1 MAAAQVLESEESLP
15 AELRPMVE
23 IILRNTGLQARL
35 IDDML
40 DLTRIVKGKLKL
52 NIERMNVHNVLR
64 NAIEVCRPEVEQ
76 KGLALELDL
85 RASATEAEADPG
97 RLEQVFWNILK
108 NAVKFTPRG
117 GRIVVASRNRDG
129 RIAVAVTDSG
139 VGIRPGDLERIFT
152 AFEQAGEEGNQ
163 GGLGLG
169 LAVGRALTEQQGGTL
184 DAASDGPGRGATFT
198 VTLPTIGTMSQTA
211 AASGAG
217 PRILLVEDHADT
229 RRVLNLL
236 LTHKGYGV
244 MTASSCRAA
253 LDLVGRERFD
263 ILLSDLTLPDGSGLD
278 LVREIRTIQNVRAI
292 ALSGYSDPDDMI
304 RSREA
309 GFDEHL
315 GKPVDSR
322 RLCAVIDRLARDG
335 QG

>member
-1 MAAAQVLESEESLP
+1 
-15 AELRPMVE
+15 
-23 IILRNTGLQARL
+23 
-35 IDDML
+35 
-40 DLTRIVKGKLKL
+40 
-52 NIERMNVHNVLR
+52 
-64 NAIEVCRPEVEQ
+64 
-76 KGLALELDL
+76 
-85 RASATEAEADPG
+85 
-97 RLEQVFWNILK
+97 
-108 NAVKFTPRG
+108 
-117 GRIVVASRNRDG
+117 
-129 RIAVAVTDSG
+129 
-139 VGIRPGDLERIFT
+139 
-152 AFEQAGEEGNQ
+152 
-163 GGLGLG
+163 
-169 LAVGRALTEQQGGTL
+169 
-184 DAASDGPGRGATFT
+184 
-198 VTLPTIGTMSQTA
+198 
-211 AASGAG
+211 
-217 PRILLVEDHADT
+217 
-229 RRVLNLL
+229 VLNLL